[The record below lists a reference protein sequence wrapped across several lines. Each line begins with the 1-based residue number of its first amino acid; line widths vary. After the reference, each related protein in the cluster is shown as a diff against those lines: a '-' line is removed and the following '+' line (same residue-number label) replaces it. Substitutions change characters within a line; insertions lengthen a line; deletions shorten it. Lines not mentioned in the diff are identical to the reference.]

1 MKKITKGALATGLG
15 VALLLGGGGTL
26 AVWNDSQATQ
36 PGSIVSGDLALS
48 AGTGVWKNA
57 QGTTVDVS
65 TYKVVPGDKLTFT
78 QPVTVTLVGDQL
90 QATLA
95 VTGMA
100 GSGFA
105 ANNVAVQPVQ
115 LKTADGQAVSATL
128 TAADNG
134 KTYTASTTFEFLSS
148 TSGRDDVNT
157 THDFTD
163 VSYTLT
169 QTLAAAPG
177 A

>member
-36 PGSIVSGDLALS
+36 LDSIVSGDLALS

-57 QGTTVDVS
+57 QGTVDVS

-100 GSGFA
+100 NSGFD

-115 LKTADGQAVSATL
+115 LKTADGQAVPATL